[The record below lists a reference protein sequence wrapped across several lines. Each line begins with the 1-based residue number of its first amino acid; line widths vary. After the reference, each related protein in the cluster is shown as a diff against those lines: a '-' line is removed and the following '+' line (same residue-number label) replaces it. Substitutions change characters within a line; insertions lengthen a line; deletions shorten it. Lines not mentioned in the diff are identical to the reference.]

1 MKFKQYFSLLC
12 LVILALSF
20 NSCQTIK
27 QTKWKTDA
35 TQLEKDLEKTKKNAF
50 IVFTLSDTDE
60 RSQHLLKNVF
70 TKDFFVN
77 ASKNFILYNVDI
89 VRDESLMPA
98 KDLERNYRLL
108 SEYGALEVPFLCLT
122 NADGDVY
129 YSHLL
134 PEKIKTTQEFL
145 NYLNELY
152 EKKGKLVDELKLKI
166 ATAEGVNKIK
176 AIDAFFNKIYS
187 VDREKYVPLFKAG
200 IESDPT
206 NKSGLT
212 GKFILA
218 DKQII
223 VDKLLA
229 EKKYAA
235 AIKEFKEVIE
245 SKMLKP
251 EEEQAV
257 WCNIAYFSSA
267 LPNASKEETLKYLE
281 KALKVAP
288 KSTRAKDIRDDITF
302 IKNKK

>member
-218 DKQII
+218 DKQIT

-229 EKKYAA
+229 DKKYAA

-267 LPNASKEETLKYLE
+267 LPNATKEETLKYLE
-281 KALKVAP
+281 KALKAAP
-288 KSTRAKDIRDDITF
+288 RSKRAKDIRDDITF